1 MQSEMR
7 EKNDTVQFVTSEVS
21 VSTSLLGHSCSS
33 THAANESFQSVQ
45 HYIFYGFHFLYKLP
59 N

>member
-33 THAANESFQSVQ
+33 THAANKSFQSVQ